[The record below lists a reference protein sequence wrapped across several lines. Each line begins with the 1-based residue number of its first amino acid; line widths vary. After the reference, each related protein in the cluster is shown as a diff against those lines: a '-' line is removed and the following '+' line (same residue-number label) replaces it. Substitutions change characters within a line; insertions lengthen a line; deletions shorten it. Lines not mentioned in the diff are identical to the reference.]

1 MPCQVSRT
9 FSWLVGSSFTITEM
23 RKQEMGFEGRAA
35 IDNAHHARED
45 APIGAADGG
54 WARHQAVALQAE
66 PIGIST
72 STIDSRESQPHRSA
86 PAAGREP
93 YRFFG
98 YHHRWPMEA
107 VLGY

>member
-1 MPCQVSRT
+1 
-9 FSWLVGSSFTITEM
+9 M
-23 RKQEMGFEGRAA
+23 RKQEIGFEGRAA

-72 STIDSRESQPHRSA
+72 STIDSR
-86 PAAGREP
+86 
-93 YRFFG
+93 
-98 YHHRWPMEA
+98 
-107 VLGY
+107 